1 MEKTYIWT
9 GSLFAGLAVVF
20 GALGT
25 HWLSENISQPDL
37 LSFETGVR
45 YQIFHALA
53 ILFLASIPERFKGKL
68 CNSAYYLFTFG
79 TIFFSGSIYLLSTS
93 DLTGINFS
101 WLGPVTP
108 IGGLL
113 MILGWLMIFISSVRS
128 FKEV

>member
-9 GSLFAGLAVVF
+9 GSLFAGLAVIF
-20 GALGT
+20 GALGA
-25 HWLSENISQPDL
+25 HWLRENISQADL
-37 LSFETGVR
+37 ISFETGVR

-53 ILFLASIPERFKGKL
+53 ILFLAALPSRFKGKL
-68 CNSAYYLFTFG
+68 CRASYYLFTFG
-79 TIFFSGSIYLLSTS
+79 MIFFSGSIYLLSTS
-93 DLTGINFS
+93 DLTGISFS

-113 MILGWLMIFISSVRS
+113 MIGGWLMLFISSVRS